1 MKRKDS
7 WDDGRTVADMSH
19 VEKPTY
25 ASGWIGRRGAEKLAE
40 PRNRYPEGNSMQ
52 AGPEMDS
59 EERRASILGA
69 LGASLLIGLVFI
81 GAAGALI
88 ALLLFLWGA

>member
-1 MKRKDS
+1 MDRKDE

-25 ASGWIGRRGAEKLAE
+25 ASGWISRRGEEKLAK
-40 PRNRYPEGNSMQ
+40 PLNRYPEGPGTQ
-52 AGPEMDS
+52 TGPQMDS
-59 EERRASILGA
+59 EERLASILGA
-69 LGASLLIGLVFI
+69 LGASLLIALVFI